1 MLRGRYIDNNRDLS
15 YHNGIVWPWLLGQY
29 IKSFIK
35 IKNNEEYW
43 RNFAYKKY
51 LKPMF
56 HVFGKDW
63 DGAIHEIYDGIP
75 PYNPRGC
82 ITQAWS
88 VAEILRTW
96 VEDIENIKPIY
107 EKNYL
112 SYEICV

>member
-1 MLRGRYIDNNRDLS
+1 
-15 YHNGIVWPWLLGQY
+15 
-29 IKSFIK
+29 
-35 IKNNEEYW
+35 
-43 RNFAYKKY
+43 
-51 LKPMF
+51 MF
-56 HVFGKDW
+56 HIFGKNW
-63 DGAIHEIYDGIP
+63 DGKINEIFDAIP

-82 ITQAWS
+82 ITQAWR